1 MIDLENTLVKTNTRN
16 INIDLLR
23 LLSMFLVAMIH
34 ITGNGIGDAGYIN
47 RYVCAVTIA
56 FNAFSYCCI
65 NLFAMLSGYLM
76 CEKRTK
82 TRRIVRLWADVLF
95 YSVAGVFTAFLISGD
110 KTLISVDALKN
121 LLPISTRRY
130 WYISVYFALYFMI
143 PFYNML
149 IAVLD
154 KRKFSWL
161 MIISLIGAS
170 VISTVFNM
178 DPFNLGNGVDY
189 SFVWISIM
197 YFLGAYI
204 KKYGLNLSQKK
215 CFVLIVISE
224 LLICVSGLIP
234 VRYRTLFGNAIVLK
248 KYSSFAVVALS
259 IAVFVF
265 VLNMKLKVG
274 PKMSRVI
281 KSFSAASLA
290 VYLTHTHPEIF
301 NRWIVNGFKWMA
313 QLSLPFVVICII
325 GISLAITIGGCL
337 IGMAQ
342 HKLFELLKIYKLCD
356 VVAEKLTGIKHKIDV
371 KLAA

>member
-1 MIDLENTLVKTNTRN
+1 MIDLGNTLAKTDTRN
-16 INIDLLR
+16 SNIDLLR

-34 ITGNGIGDAGYIN
+34 ITGVGIGDAGYIN

-76 CEKRTK
+76 CEKQPK
-82 TRRIVRLWADVLF
+82 ARRIVRLWADVLF
-95 YSVAGVFTAFLISGD
+95 YSIAGVFAAFLISGD
-110 KTLISVDALKN
+110 KTLISVDTLQY
-121 LLPISTRRY
+121 LLPISTKEY

-215 CFVLIVISE
+215 CFALIVISE
-224 LLICVSGLIP
+224 FLIWVTEFIP
-234 VRYRTLFGNAIVLK
+234 TRYRTLFGNLIFLK
-248 KYSSFAVVALS
+248 KYSSFATVALS

-265 VLNMKLKVG
+265 VLNMKFKVG
-274 PKMSRVI
+274 TKMSKAI
-281 KSFSAASLA
+281 KSFSSASLA

-301 NRWIVNGFKWMA
+301 KRWIIDGFQWIA
-313 QLSLPFVVICII
+313 QLSLPLAVFAII
-325 GISLAITIGGCL
+325 GISLAITVAGCL
-337 IGMAQ
+337 IGIIQ
-342 HKLFELLKIYKLCD
+342 QKLFELLKIYRLCD

>member
-1 MIDLENTLVKTNTRN
+1 MERALGKANTRN
-16 INIDLLR
+16 INIDSLR

-34 ITGNGIGDAGYIN
+34 VTGCGIGDAAFSN
-47 RYVCAVTIA
+47 RYVYAVTMA

-82 TRRIVRLWADVLF
+82 SRRIVRLWADVLF
-95 YSVAGVFTAFLISGD
+95 YSVAGIFTAFLISGD
-110 KTLISVDALKN
+110 KTLISVDSLRY
-121 LLPISTRRY
+121 LLPVSTRRY
-130 WYISVYFALYFMI
+130 WYISVYLALYLMI

-161 MIISLIGAS
+161 MIISLTGAS

-204 KKYGLNLSQKK
+204 VKFGLNLSWKK

-224 LLICVSGLIP
+224 FLIWVTEFIP
-234 VRYRTLFGNAIVLK
+234 TRYRTLFGNAIVLK
-248 KYSSFAVVALS
+248 KYSSFATVALS

-274 PKMSRVI
+274 PKISKVI

-301 NRWIVNGFKWMA
+301 YKWIVNGFQWIA
-313 QLSLPFVVICII
+313 QLSLPLAVVAII
-325 GISLAITIGGCL
+325 GISLAITVAGCL
-337 IGMAQ
+337 IGIIQ
-342 HKLFELLKIYKLCD
+342 QKLFDVLRIYRLCD
-356 VVAEKLTGIKHKIDV
+356 AVADRLTCIKHKIDL
-371 KLAA
+371 KLAK

>member
-1 MIDLENTLVKTNTRN
+1 MIDLGNTLAKTDTRN
-16 INIDLLR
+16 SNIDLLR

-34 ITGNGIGDAGYIN
+34 ITGVGIGDAGYIN

-95 YSVAGVFTAFLISGD
+95 YSVAGVFVAFLISGD
-110 KTLISVDALKN
+110 KTLISVDTLQY
-121 LLPISTRRY
+121 LLPISTKEY

-215 CFVLIVISE
+215 CFALIVISE
-224 LLICVSGLIP
+224 LLIGK
-234 VRYRTLFGNAIVLK
+234 AIVLR

-265 VLNMKLKVG
+265 VLNMKFKVG
-274 PKMSRVI
+274 TKMSKAI
-281 KSFSAASLA
+281 KSFSSASLA

-301 NRWIVNGFKWMA
+301 KRWIIDGFQWIA
-313 QLSLPFVVICII
+313 QLSLPLAVFAII
-325 GISLAITIGGCL
+325 GISLAITVAGCL
-337 IGMAQ
+337 IGIIQ
-342 HKLFELLKIYKLCD
+342 QKLFELLKIYRLCD
-356 VVAEKLTGIKHKIDV
+356 VVAEKLTGIRHKIDV